1 MVGAFS
7 GAADMRLTSFLAF
20 ILSFLATLAACQ
32 WSMPERDVASYE
44 WRGDVREMSRS
55 ARQ

>member
-1 MVGAFS
+1 MK
-7 GAADMRLTSFLAF
+7 LTSWIAFL
-20 ILSFLATLAACQ
+20 LSFLLTLAACQ

>member
-1 MVGAFS
+1 MK
-7 GAADMRLTSFLAF
+7 LTSWIAFL
-20 ILSFLATLAACQ
+20 LSFLATLAACQ
-32 WSMPERDVASYE
+32 WSMLERDVASYE